1 MWDTDDFSLVLII
14 VTILHIIVAAT
25 VLEFIN
31 PTRTRLAWRRSRLL
45 NVNKVN
51 HRQRKQKRPKN
62 LKDKQVRGKV
72 LQRAGT
78 VLAHLGKFSL
88 YAYAATNA
96 STTINTL

>member
-1 MWDTDDFSLVLII
+1 MEKKST
-14 VTILHIIVAAT
+14 A
-25 VLEFIN
+25 
-31 PTRTRLAWRRSRLL
+31 
-45 NVNKVN
+45 K
-51 HRQRKQKRPKN
+51 RKQGKSPAKKAKRPKN

-72 LQRAGT
+72 LQRTGT